1 MKPILGH
8 DADDKP
14 LREGDTVTM
23 DSPQASPDAPSIG
36 IVAGL
41 APHNNP
47 DDAVQ
52 SLRMTDGSLVY
63 DVHCRRTDAT
73 TSSH

>member
-23 DSPQASPDAPSIG
+23 DASRAASDAPSLG

-52 SLRMTDGSLVY
+52 SLRMTDGSVVY

-73 TSSH
+73 SSH